1 MWGPHASVL
10 LGLSRGGAPRRKR
23 KGSKR
28 SKRRSGARRA
38 RRRSKRS
45 TSRGSSRKPK
55 RLVKGS
61 AAARRHM
68 ARLRAMRK

>member
-1 MWGPHASVL
+1 MFGPHAHLYFGSL
-10 LGLSRGGAPRRKR
+10 RGGAPRRKR

-28 SKRRSGARRA
+28 SKRRSGGTRK
-38 RRRSKRS
+38 RRRSGRS

-61 AAARRHM
+61 RAAKLHM
-68 ARLRAMRK
+68 ARLRRMRK